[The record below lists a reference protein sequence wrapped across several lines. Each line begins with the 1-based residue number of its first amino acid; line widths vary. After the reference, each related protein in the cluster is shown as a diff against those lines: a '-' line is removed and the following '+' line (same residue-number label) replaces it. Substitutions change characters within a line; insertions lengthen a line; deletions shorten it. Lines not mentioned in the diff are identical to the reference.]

1 MTKIAISPN
10 ASGTGTFT
18 IAAPN
23 SNTDRTFTLPDATG
37 EVLTTAGGTFTG
49 PITGTDL
56 TLSGGVFLGGTGS
69 ANLLDDYEE
78 GTWTA
83 TMAPFSGFTPTN
95 NTVTGFYTK
104 VGRVVTV
111 TALARMDVPS
121 SLGTYVNNN
130 TNFFVIIEG
139 LPFVIID
146 SLQARSAPVIGVANR
161 LGTSDGALAG
171 NGTNGGTSFNIF
183 QNKDNGSTRTSPNL
197 PTSNRC
203 ELHFCFTYFTN

>member
-23 SNTDRTFTLPDATG
+23 SNDDRTFTLPDATG

-78 GTWTA
+78 GTWSPNISDNTGVVSTHTNA
-83 TMAPFSGFTPTN
+83 GKFVKIGNLVWVSARIFGGSGFTSTGTPRIALPFQPIGNQNMSVSNVIFQAGAAGVTGVFLVDGGSDLVFTN
-95 NTVTGFYTK
+95 NT
-104 VGRVVTV
+104 
-111 TALARMDVPS
+111 
-121 SLGTYVNNN
+121 NNP
-130 TNFFVIIEG
+130 
-139 LPFVIID
+139 LP
-146 SLQARSAPVIGVANR
+146 NR
-161 LGTSDGALAG
+161 LDNGTSM
-171 NGTNGGTSFNIF
+171 S
-183 QNKDNGSTRTSPNL
+183 GSAKRI
-197 PTSNRC
+197 
-203 ELHFCFTYFTN
+203 YFGPIVYTTA